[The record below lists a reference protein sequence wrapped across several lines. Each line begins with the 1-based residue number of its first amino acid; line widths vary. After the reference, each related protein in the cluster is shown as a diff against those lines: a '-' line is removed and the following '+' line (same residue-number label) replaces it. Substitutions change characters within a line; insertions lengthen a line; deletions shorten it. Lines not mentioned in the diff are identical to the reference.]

1 MDLAVAQFLVVQ
13 AHLPGRLAGLLLDA
27 RDRLALL
34 LVLDDLPLENLRRLG
49 VLVQVVVEVLGEE
62 VGHEVVDRDPRFDL
76 LRTVLGLHLV
86 LEDRVGDLD
95 RNGRDDRRADVRGVV
110 VLVVEFLDRLGDGG
124 AQGRLVRA
132 ALRGVLAVDER
143 VVALAVARA
152 VGDHHLDVLPREVDG
167 RVERVLGHVVVHE
180 VQQTV
185 FRNVALAVEIERQTQ
200 VQVAVIADFLLDVF
214 EVVGIFAENLLV
226 DAVRDERA
234 VLLVDAA
241 LPPVAHFETLGE
253 GHRTGLAVA
262 DRTGRK
268 LFGKHVHGLDAH
280 TVQAHGLLEGVA
292 SVLAARVHLPDG
304 RRERLEGDA
313 AAVVAHR
320 NDVVGQRD
328 VDLPARAHDEFVD
341 RVVHDLLDQ
350 HVERL
355 VGLRTVAHHADV
367 HAGAQADVLPRREG
381 HDGVVAVIVCVRV
394 GIIE

>member
-1 MDLAVAQFLVVQ
+1 M
-13 AHLPGRLAGLLLDA
+13 
-27 RDRLALL
+27 
-34 LVLDDLPLENLRRLG
+34 
-49 VLVQVVVEVLGEE
+49 
-62 VGHEVVDRDPRFDL
+62 
-76 LRTVLGLHLV
+76 
-86 LEDRVGDLD
+86 
-95 RNGRDDRRADVRGVV
+95 
-110 VLVVEFLDRLGDGG
+110 
-124 AQGRLVRA
+124 
-132 ALRGVLAVDER
+132 LAVDER

-280 TVQAHGLLEGVA
+280 AVQAHGLLEGVA